1 MSGYNNAEEKLHPSI
16 IIRNKENDIS
26 QTNLE
31 LGEQTEEDVNRDGS
45 IISMTSGEFK
55 LNFQPGIIDDGGSS
69 NFKEKPESF
78 DNYPS
83 ELTGDQ
89 ILINSGRIIIS
100 AKESEMI
107 F

>member
-1 MSGYNNAEEKLHPSI
+1 MQHILLLHLINHHPLLYLCLKFLVLVYNFFA
-16 IIRNKENDIS
+16 IS
-26 QTNLE
+26 
-31 LGEQTEEDVNRDGS
+31 
-45 IISMTSGEFK
+45 
-55 LNFQPGIIDDGGSS
+55 SS

-107 F
+107 FYLFNLLLRDLIF